1 MEMSMNK
8 IRLVCLVVALF
19 AYVVAVA
26 STIAAHAAAGRSAS
40 SEARRT
46 TLNLEIDSRATATL
60 TRVASLET
68 GNLPKPW
75 PAPIGHRQPRA
86 ADVVTSTPDSPDFLD
101 RENASV
107 DRRIRGVCVGC

>member
-1 MEMSMNK
+1 METFMSK
-8 IRLVCLVVALF
+8 IRLVCLVIAMF

-26 STIAAHAAAGRSAS
+26 STIAAHASGGRTAPLQP
-40 SEARRT
+40 RQT
-46 TLNLEIDSRATATL
+46 TLNLESRTSATL

-68 GNLPKPW
+68 GNLSKPW

-86 ADVVTSTPDSPDFLD
+86 ADVATSTPDAADFLD

-107 DRRIRGVCVGC
+107 DRRIRGVCIGC

>member
-1 MEMSMNK
+1 MEISMSR
-8 IRLVCLVVALF
+8 IGFVCLVVALF
-19 AYVVAVA
+19 AYVMAVA
-26 STIAAHAAAGRSAS
+26 ATIAAHAAADRSAS
-40 SEARRT
+40 SQSRQT
-46 TLNLEIDSRATATL
+46 TLNLEIESRVGATL

-86 ADVVTSTPDSPDFLD
+86 VDVVTSTSDSPDFLD

-107 DRRIRGVCVGC
+107 DRRIRGVCIGC